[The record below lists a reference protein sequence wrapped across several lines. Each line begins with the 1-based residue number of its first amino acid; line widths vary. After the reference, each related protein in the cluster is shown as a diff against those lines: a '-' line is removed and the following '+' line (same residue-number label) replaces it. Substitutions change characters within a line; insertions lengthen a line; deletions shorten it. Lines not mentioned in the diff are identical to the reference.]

1 RDLMEAAMARDAD
14 LAVQLLAG
22 HFWET
27 SGIILKA
34 VFNDD
39 ATSRASTRS
48 PGRKPRS
55 GRDET

>member
-1 RDLMEAAMARDAD
+1 MEAAMARDAD
-14 LAVQLLAG
+14 LAVQLLAE

-39 ATSRASTRS
+39 APPRASTRS